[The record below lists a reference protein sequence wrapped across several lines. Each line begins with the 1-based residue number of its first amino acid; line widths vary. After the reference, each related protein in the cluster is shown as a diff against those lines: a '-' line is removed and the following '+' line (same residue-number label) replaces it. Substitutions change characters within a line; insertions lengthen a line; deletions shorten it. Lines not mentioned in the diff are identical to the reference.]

1 MSEDSRGHGHSVSES
16 AEAAPHPAF
25 GHPLPGGAR
34 DEIAAAAVTLIED
47 SQGNAGCAELPMSD
61 SAAHP
66 RILDNEA
73 SSLPDPPASEQ
84 PTSPTNPDARSHPDT
99 TTHPPNRDNEPDFAS
114 LDQHD
119 WGRTATAARAGL
131 LTPTSLKSMVM
142 RELRRREADATS
154 WDRLPRHERR
164 RQRDRARNCNTKKG
178 FPSPHKSIEFRD
190 ESPILSPLP
199 PVDFESLLTNVHR
212 QLEDE
217 LT

>member
-1 MSEDSRGHGHSVSES
+1 MSEDSQGHVHSRSER

-34 DEIAAAAVTLIED
+34 DEIAAAAVTLSED
-47 SQGNAGCAELPMSD
+47 SQGNAGCAEAPMSD

-73 SSLPDPPASEQ
+73 SSPPDHPAGVQ
-84 PTSPTNPDARSHPDT
+84 PNSPTNPIACSYTDT
-99 TTHPPNRDNEPDFAS
+99 TTHPPNLDNEPDFAS
-114 LDQHD
+114 LDRHD
-119 WGRTATAARAGL
+119 WGRTAAATRAGL
-131 LTPTSLKSMVM
+131 LTPSTLKSMVM
-142 RELRRREADATS
+142 RELRRREGEANS

-164 RQRDRARNCNTKKG
+164 RRDRARTWNTKKG
-178 FPSPHKSIEFRD
+178 FPSPHKSIEFPN

-199 PVDFESLLTNVHR
+199 PVDFSSLLTKVHR

-217 LT
+217 LI